1 MKFKFSTSRDKATY
15 ITLTLVICL
24 FFPTSSF
31 HGCNLHVLVS
41 SPVLDTGVIQ
51 IDDRAPS

>member
-15 ITLTLVICL
+15 ITLTLVTYL
-24 FFPTSSF
+24 FFPTRSF

-41 SPVLDTGVIQ
+41 SPVLDTGVI
-51 IDDRAPS
+51 

>member
-1 MKFKFSTSRDKATY
+1 MKFKFSTSGDKVTY
-15 ITLTLVICL
+15 ITLTLVIYL

-41 SPVLDTGVIQ
+41 SPVLDPEVIQ
-51 IDDRAPS
+51 IDDRAPR